1 MGFHTFDPESADR
14 LEDESRYRYC
24 SREELVGALGLGS
37 AREESAAAVDSDPDD
52 EATIADLGSGTG
64 FYTDDVAP
72 FAGEVKAVDVQDEMH
87 ELYREKGV
95 PENVELV
102 TADIGD
108 LPFGDGE
115 LDAAF
120 STMTFHE
127 FAGSGSEDDEGGEM
141 NASTE
146 VDAGSEVA
154 VTRVLRDGGRFVVA
168 DWTANGDGESGP
180 PVSERYDCDEAVEL
194 LENAGFGIV
203 RADERP
209 ETFLIIAER

>member
-14 LEDESRYRYC
+14 LEDESRYRFC
-24 SREELVGALGLGS
+24 SREELVAALGLG
-37 AREESAAAVDSDPDD
+37 AGESEAAV
-52 EATIADLGSGTG
+52 ADFGSGTG

-72 FAGEVKAVDVQDEMH
+72 FAGDLRAVDVQEEMH
-87 ELYREKGV
+87 EAYREKGV

-108 LPFGDGE
+108 LPFGDAE

-127 FAGSGSEDDEGGEM
+127 FAGSGDDDGAG
-141 NASTE
+141 AE
-146 VDAGSEVA
+146 VEVA
-154 VTRVLRDGGRFVVA
+154 RVLRDGGRFVVV
-168 DWTANGDGESGP
+168 DWSANGSGDGGP
-180 PVSERYDCDEAVEL
+180 PVEERYTRDEAVEL
-194 LENAGFGIV
+194 LENAGFDVV
-203 RADERP
+203 RGDERP

>member
-24 SREELVGALGLGS
+24 SREELVGALALDSGREGS
-37 AREESAAAVDSDPDD
+37 VADSDSGPT
-52 EATIADLGSGTG
+52 ASVADLGSGTG

-154 VTRVLRDGGRFVVA
+154 VARVLRDGGRFVVA

>member
-24 SREELVGALGLGS
+24 SREELVGALGLDSG
-37 AREESAAAVDSDPDD
+37 REE
-52 EATIADLGSGTG
+52 TIADLGSGTG

-72 FAGEVKAVDVQDEMH
+72 FAGEVKAVDVQSEMH
-87 ELYREKGV
+87 EVYREKGV

-127 FAGSGSEDDEGGEM
+127 FAGNGDDDSSGAD
-141 NASTE
+141 
-146 VDAGSEVA
+146 DAGSEVEVA
-154 VTRVLRDGGRFVVA
+154 RVLRDGGRFVVA
-168 DWTANGDGESGP
+168 DWSANGDGEGGP
-180 PVSERYDCDEAVEL
+180 PVGERYDRDEAVEL
-194 LENAGFGIV
+194 LESAGFDVV

-209 ETFLIIAER
+209 ETFFVVAEN

>member
-24 SREELVGALGLGS
+24 SREELVGALGLGP

-154 VTRVLRDGGRFVVA
+154 VARVLRDGGRFVVA

>member
-1 MGFHTFDPESADR
+1 MGFHTFDPASADK

-24 SREELVGALGLGS
+24 SHEELVAALDLGDDRGAT
-37 AREESAAAVDSDPDD
+37 V
-52 EATIADLGSGTG
+52 ADLGSGTG

-72 FAGEVKAVDVQDEMH
+72 FAEEVRAVDVQTEMH
-87 ELYREKGV
+87 DLYREKGV

-108 LPFGDGE
+108 LPFADGE

-127 FAGSGSEDDEGGEM
+127 FAGDGHGQGDTGSEADEGDG
-141 NASTE
+141 SGI
-146 VDAGSEVA
+146 DAGGESEVA
-154 VTRVLRDGGRFVVA
+154 RVLRDGGRFVVA
-168 DWTANGDGESGP
+168 DWTAAGDGEEGP
-180 PVSERYDCDEAVEL
+180 PVAERYDRDDAVAL
-194 LENAGFGIV
+194 LEHAGFDIL

-209 ETFLIIAER
+209 ETFFVIARA

>member
-14 LEDESRYRYC
+14 LEDESRYRYL
-24 SREELVGALGLGS
+24 SREELVGALDLDSESGS
-37 AREESAAAVDSDPDD
+37 SV
-52 EATIADLGSGTG
+52 ADLGSGTG

-72 FAGEVKAVDVQDEMH
+72 FAGDLRAVDVQAEMH
-87 ELYREKGV
+87 DLYREKGV

-127 FAGSGSEDDEGGEM
+127 FASEESL
-141 NASTE
+141 A
-146 VDAGSEVA
+146 EVA
-154 VTRVLRDGGRFVVA
+154 RTLRDGARFVVA
-168 DWTANGDGESGP
+168 DWSANGSGDGGP
-180 PVSERYDCDEAVEL
+180 PVEERYSRDEAVEL
-194 LENAGFGIV
+194 LEDAGFEIR

-209 ETFLIIAER
+209 ETCFVVADR

>member
-24 SREELVGALGLGS
+24 SREELIGALDLDS
-37 AREESAAAVDSDPDD
+37 DREESVADSDSGSH
-52 EATIADLGSGTG
+52 ASVADLGSGTG

-72 FAGEVKAVDVQDEMH
+72 FASDVKAVDVQGEMH

-95 PENVELV
+95 PEDVELV

-127 FAGSGSEDDEGGEM
+127 FAGTGDEEDGDVEK
-141 NASTE
+141 
-146 VDAGSEVA
+146 DAGAELEVA
-154 VTRVLRDGGRFVVA
+154 RVLRDGGRFVVA

-180 PVSERYDCDEAVEL
+180 PVEERYDRDEGVEL
-194 LENAGFGIV
+194 LENAGFDV
-203 RADERP
+203 LRADERP
-209 ETFLIIAER
+209 ETFLIIAENQIHS

>member
-37 AREESAAAVDSDPDD
+37 TREESAAAVESGPDGD
-52 EATIADLGSGTG
+52 ATIADLGSGTG

-154 VTRVLRDGGRFVVA
+154 VARVLRDGGRFVVA
-168 DWTANGDGESGP
+168 DWTASGDGESGP

-194 LENAGFGIV
+194 LENAGFDIV

-209 ETFLIIAER
+209 ETFLLIAER